1 MPIRLVPGFVA
12 YKGKSSTGTPE
23 IARLAEGKIYS
34 SNDTGLT
41 RTLSALDIVSQEPS
55 GDPRSNRDGYVEPF
69 RVSISGTA
77 EGIFWVAAG
86 YPVFQPFLGRN
97 GADGGNVVPTG
108 VAIKEAIEPGGAA
121 YDAMAGVIG
130 DVTAKPVETWAAYGG
145 GATLH
150 RGGGASLPQSTREG
164 LRGALA
170 AGCTH
175 LDMDMRLTADGV
187 PVLAHDNLMDPY
199 TNKTGLWIEQ
209 QSAMLGSV
217 KWDAARTVGGS
228 WGEIEVSTIAEILDE
243 FGGTV
248 PMIIE
253 PKNQVGIGEWTRS
266 IEALAP
272 LIHARGLAGSVLVGL
287 YGEYIDTHLPLL
299 RTHGLM
305 VQINQDSSL
314 PGYDD
319 GSLIAPYEA
328 AGVEGTVL
336 SSGTSDAVAAQW
348 AASSVVP
355 WVSPIGRRWR
365 WSERKAVGVDR
376 CIDDYAV
383 YLAGKNATVKR
394 APYRNGQWGTGDIP
408 ATGHSRPKLL
418 SSGLLFDTFTSNYQC
433 MLMGD
438 FAPLPNT
445 FTMDFTVD
453 LEGMSESA
461 PWFGFNMCSQ
471 DDQSW
476 RNAEADP
483 TGYLCFIAP
492 RGGNL
497 AIWQRTG
504 GAGVKRAEVSGVG
517 AGMTGT
523 GSLYGRIEV
532 SSSSISISLL
542 DGPSG
547 SALGTATFADTDY
560 RGGYMHAAAFKSGS
574 LAPKF
579 TLRDVLVT

>member
-12 YKGKSSTGTPE
+12 YKGKSDSDMPE
-23 IARLAEGKIYS
+23 IARFAEGQVFS
-34 SNDTGLT
+34 SDDQDLGSPIL
-41 RTLSALDIVSQEPS
+41 ALDVVTQATF
-55 GDPRSNRDGYVEPF
+55 GNPRSNRDGFVEPF
-69 RVSISGTA
+69 RVDVGQST
-77 EGIFWVAAG
+77 EGVFWVSDG
-86 YPVFQPFLGRN
+86 YPIFQPFLGRN
-97 GADGGNVVPTG
+97 GTDGSNVVPTG
-108 VAIKEAIEPGGAA
+108 DAIRAAIEPGG
-121 YDAMAGVIG
+121 DAFGALSDAIVGA
-130 DVTAKPVETWAAYGG
+130 TAVPIARWADYGG
-145 GATLH
+145 GTTLH

-175 LDMDMRLTADGV
+175 LDVDMRLTADGV

-217 KWDAARTVGGS
+217 KWDAGRTVGGS

-243 FGGTV
+243 FGGKV

-266 IEALAP
+266 LNALAP
-272 LIHARGLAGSVLVGL
+272 LIHERGLAESVMVGL
-287 YGEYIDTHLPLL
+287 YGGFIDTHLPVL
-299 RTHGLM
+299 RSHGLM
-305 VQINQDSSL
+305 VQINQDTSL
-314 PGYDD
+314 PGYAD
-319 GSLIAPYEA
+319 GSLIGPYEA

-336 SSGTSDAVAAQW
+336 SSGTPDAVAELWAQ
-348 AASSVVP
+348 STVTP
-355 WVSPIGRRWR
+355 WLSPIGRRWR
-365 WSERKAVGVDR
+365 WAERKAQGIDR

-383 YLAGKNATVKR
+383 YLAEKNATVRR

-408 ATGHSRPKLL
+408 ASGHKRPKLL
-418 SSGLLFDTFTSNYQC
+418 ADGLLFDSYTSDYQC

-438 FAPLPNT
+438 FAPLPDT

-461 PWFGFNMCSQ
+461 PWFGFNVCAQ

-476 RNAEADP
+476 KNAETDP

-497 AIWQRTG
+497 AIWQRVN
-504 GAGVKRAEVSGVG
+504 GAAVKRAETTGVG
-517 AGMTGT
+517 AGMSGTGT
-523 GSLYGRIEV
+523 LHGKIVV
-532 SSSSISISLL
+532 SGEDVSVSLL
-542 DGPSG
+542 DGLGG
-547 SALGTATFADTDY
+547 SVLGTATFADTAY
-560 RGGYMHAAAFKSGS
+560 RGGYLHVAAFKSGAT
-574 LAPKF
+574 APKF
-579 TLRDVLVT
+579 TLRDVKVT